1 MNKKITPYLFL
12 LPSLTG
18 CGIFFMVPYF
28 DVLRRSFL
36 EYGTKFVGLQSY
48 IEVWNNEVF
57 RLATKNTIQFT
68 VVCIPLLLLLSFAI
82 ALYIYD
88 HPRLGGFLRTGFL
101 MPMAMPVASVVLV
114 WRCLFDYQGILNG
127 LLDAAGEQT
136 LAWMES
142 DTAFWILVGS
152 YVWRNLGYHII
163 LWLAAL
169 SALNPSTLEAA
180 RMDGANR
187 IQCHLHITLPQ
198 MKSSMGIIGIIAVL
212 NSFKV
217 FREAYL
223 VAGDY
228 PHESIYLQQ
237 HLFTNWFRNME
248 MDKIATAS
256 VMDSIVL
263 IVFIL
268 ILQRKW
274 GREV

>member
-36 EYGTKFVGLQSY
+36 EYGTKFVGLQNY

-198 MKSSMGIIGIIAVL
+198 MKSSMGIIGIIAV
-212 NSFKV
+212 
-217 FREAYL
+217 
-223 VAGDY
+223 
-228 PHESIYLQQ
+228 
-237 HLFTNWFRNME
+237 
-248 MDKIATAS
+248 
-256 VMDSIVL
+256 
-263 IVFIL
+263 
-268 ILQRKW
+268 
-274 GREV
+274 